1 MAAGSVGE
9 GRWRAV
15 VFAVLVGALVSWRLD
30 RPGWFDNEGR
40 YAEMARDMLVR
51 HDWVTPY
58 VNDVPLLTKPPLT
71 QWLAALV
78 YLVVGPSE
86 WARLVPVACAVLT
99 IVLTWW
105 LGARLF
111 GARAGAVAGVMLAT
125 SVGFVVEART
135 LRPDCLAV
143 LTVVAAIFCWHV
155 AETGAPERRLRW
167 LVGMYAAMGVGMLA
181 KGLVPPVLAGVP
193 IGVATVWMHGAG
205 GVRRLRPLVGLAV
218 VAAIVLPWHV
228 AAARA
233 NPGFAWDYVVN
244 QHLLFAFD
252 KKEPRD
258 SEGDTLAFF
267 WQSFAMLGWPWIVLL
282 PFAPAATASTGATAG
297 ARTGTAPA
305 ALSSVVLWA
314 WLVGVLGIF
323 SLTPSR
329 LEHYSLPA
337 LPAVALLGARVWQR
351 AEEQGVGGGL
361 RAVLLVVAA
370 VLVGG
375 AAFGLVNGRSLAATA
390 YWLPQAP
397 GLMALIV
404 PASLAAGAAGLLVG
418 AAALARSAT
427 GIVVAMAAGTVPFIA
442 ILVRAL
448 IEAEALFSWRPVAR
462 ALERVPPST
471 EIVFQAPVEY
481 QIVGALDFYLGH
493 SVTML
498 EPPGGYTPPTYLEGR
513 TQGMFVSRD
522 ELDRRWRSGRPLAL
536 VSDPQQRRDAPDG
549 LVPAPYH
556 VLDRFG
562 DRWVLTNFVVAS
574 VH

>member
-1 MAAGSVGE
+1 MGE

-15 VFAVLVGALVSWRLD
+15 GFAALVGAVLSWRLD
-30 RPGWFDNEGR
+30 QPGWFDNEGR
-40 YAEMARDMLVR
+40 FAEMAREMLVR
-51 HDWVTPY
+51 HDWVTPC
-58 VNDVPLLTKPPLT
+58 VNGVPLLTKPPLT

-86 WARLVPVACAVLT
+86 WARLVPLACAALT
-99 IVLTWW
+99 IVLTWR
-105 LGARLF
+105 LGTRLF
-111 GARAGAVAGVMLAT
+111 GARAGAVAGLMLAT
-125 SVGFVVEART
+125 SIGFVIEART

-155 AETGAPERRLRW
+155 AETGAPERRVWW

-193 IGVATVWMHGAG
+193 IGVAMVWMHGG
-205 GVRRLRPLVGLAV
+205 GGIRRLRPLVGLGV
-218 VAAIVLPWHV
+218 VATIVLPWHV

-267 WQSFAMLGWPWIVLL
+267 WQSFVALGWPWVALL
-282 PFAPAATASTGATAG
+282 PIAPAATASAPS
-297 ARTGTAPA
+297 TGTAPA
-305 ALSSVVLWA
+305 ALPSILLWS

-351 AEEQGVGGGL
+351 AEEYGDGGGL
-361 RAVLLVVAA
+361 RVTALAVALALVGAA
-370 VLVGG
+370 V
-375 AAFGLVNGRSLAATA
+375 FGLVNGRSLAASA
-390 YWLPQAP
+390 YWMPHAP
-397 GLMALIV
+397 ALMALIV
-404 PASLAAGAAGLLVG
+404 PASLVLGAAGLLVG

-427 GIVVAMAAGTVPFIA
+427 GIVVAMAVDTVPLLA
-442 ILVRAL
+442 ILIRAL

-481 QIVGALDFYLGH
+481 QIVGALDFYLGR

-513 TQGMFVSRD
+513 TQGMFLSRD

-536 VSDPQQRRDAPDG
+536 VSDPQQRRDGPDG
-549 LVPAPYH
+549 LVPPPYH

-562 DRWVLTNFVVAS
+562 DRWLLTNFDVAS
-574 VH
+574 AH